1 MKDTSRQRTPPHDP
15 PLDDGTTRRRV
26 VGLST
31 AALGGAGACALTLP
45 FINSLRGPN
54 AIVQKATQESTVIDV
69 NISDLS
75 PGAHKIIVWRH
86 WPVLIQRRTPAM
98 QKALSD
104 PALLAQLH
112 DPHSTT
118 RQQPTDAVNAE
129 RSLHPEYGVFIT
141 ICTHLGCIPTLRDI
155 PSLPDSGGFF
165 CPCHGSQFD
174 GAGRTLRNMPASYNL
189 PVPPM
194 YYLDA
199 THIRL
204 GTSKKD
210 PHFTMNSIQQI

>member
-1 MKDTSRQRTPPHDP
+1 MNDTPRRTSPHDP
-15 PLDDGTTRRRV
+15 LSRDGATRRRV

-31 AALGGAGACALTLP
+31 AALGGAGACALSAP

-54 AIVQKATQESTVIDV
+54 TTVKKAAQESTVIDV
-69 NISDLS
+69 DISDLS
-75 PGAHKIIVWRH
+75 PGAHKTIIWRH
-86 WPVLIQRRTPAM
+86 WPVLIQRRTPDM

-112 DPHSTT
+112 DPQSTA
-118 RQQPTDAVNAE
+118 RQQPKDATNVE
-129 RSLHPEYGVFIT
+129 RSLNPEYGVFIT

-155 PSLPDSGGFF
+155 PSLPASGGLF

-174 GAGRTLRNMPASYNL
+174 GAGRTLRNMPAPYNL

-199 THIRL
+199 THIRI
-204 GTSKKD
+204 GESKAD